1 MYLSSDGAE
10 AVFQRLDSPKK
21 KKKKKGFDSQGAE
34 DRKLQF

>member
-21 KKKKKGFDSQGAE
+21 KKKGFDSQGAE

>member
-21 KKKKKGFDSQGAE
+21 KKKKGFDSQGAE